1 MVNNFITLKAVKGD
15 YTMDIYGFYAGEIFD
30 AYKYMGAHIE
40 NDQVVFRTYAPHA
53 SRIELIGE
61 FNNWSGTEMY
71 RLEDNKF
78 FECRVSNLRSG
89 MLYKYRIYSNDGQI
103 GRASCRE
110 RV

>member
-53 SRIELIGE
+53 SR
-61 FNNWSGTEMY
+61 
-71 RLEDNKF
+71 
-78 FECRVSNLRSG
+78 
-89 MLYKYRIYSNDGQI
+89 
-103 GRASCRE
+103 
-110 RV
+110 